1 MAVLLA
7 RESKLFEFR
16 ALGGKV
22 RWWYASKLSFC
33 HFLFFLLK
41 VCLPLTNQVEVSMR
55 GSDMFIGTVLKSLE
69 IEDLVSHSGLNE
81 SCYLARSFI
90 QSSEMLPSFED
101 AESRSPERLDPTS
114 SEGEE
119 KFYEAP
125 EILVDSI
132 DYTSLRTPSFSR
144 IDGLLPVDN
153 KNITKPS
160 NETTESLDSFVKAQI
175 VIYHQTSPQY
185 KNIDNQVDSFLL
197 LHLRIRRS

>member
-16 ALGGKV
+16 AIGGKV
-22 RWWYASKLSFC
+22 YDLLLNYLC
-33 HFLFFLLK
+33 HFLFLFMN
-41 VCLPLTNQVEVSMR
+41 VCLSLSNQVEVSVR

-69 IEDLVSHSGLNE
+69 IEDLVSRSGSNE

-90 QSSEMLPSFED
+90 QSSVVLPSFKD
-101 AESRSPERLDPTS
+101 AEIKNPEGNDLSS

-125 EILVDSI
+125 EILVDSV

-144 IDGLLPVDN
+144 MDGLLPVDN
-153 KNITKPS
+153 RNITMPS
-160 NETTESLDSFVKAQI
+160 SERIESLDSFVKAQI

-185 KNIDNQVDSFLL
+185 NNIDNQVKKFLFI
-197 LHLRIRRS
+197 HLSVRRC

>member
-1 MAVLLA
+1 
-7 RESKLFEFR
+7 
-16 ALGGKV
+16 
-22 RWWYASKLSFC
+22 
-33 HFLFFLLK
+33 
-41 VCLPLTNQVEVSMR
+41 
-55 GSDMFIGTVLKSLE
+55 MFIGTVLKSLE

-90 QSSEMLPSFED
+90 QSSEVVPSFED
-101 AESRSPERLDPTS
+101 AESRSPEGNDPTS

-119 KFYEAP
+119 NFYEAP

-153 KNITKPS
+153 KTITRPS

-197 LHLRIRRS
+197 LHLPVGRS